1 MAHVIVLLW
10 ALAFGAGLA
19 AITLTYQL
27 HRQKG
32 ADFLRHYLHYLL
44 LANLTVGG
52 TVLLTYL
59 AANLA
64 AGWTVSDWR
73 PAAILFLLASFSV
86 VAAFVHKLVAVL
98 FGLLGREL
106 TRRFNVTFGVAV
118 AATPPAGLVLL
129 WAQHREMPAVL
140 ILAASQVMNLSLV
153 AVAAAAIFSVLIACR
168 SLAHRQYRRSVRVF
182 CALHLVAYLLIP
194 FAALF
199 HYGTAFPLLFVSFM
213 TMNLV
218 PLLLLR
224 RLLEHREASELA
236 VRDEA
241 DALRALAA
249 RHGISPREGE
259 IIQLLLAGSTNTEI
273 GEVLCISSSTVKN
286 HVYNV
291 YRKTGVRNRIE
302 LANLFRWPSKG
313 DKDSQDPGR
322 DAEEAPGPRT
332 GG

>member
-19 AITLTYQL
+19 AITLTHQL

-32 ADFLRHYLHYLL
+32 ANFLRHYLHYLL

-73 PAAILFLLASFSV
+73 PAAILFLLASFAV
-86 VAAFVHKLVAVL
+86 VAAFVYKLVAVML
-98 FGLLGREL
+98 GLLGREL
-106 TRRFNVTFGVAV
+106 SRRSSVVFGAIV
-118 AATPPAGLVLL
+118 AATPPACLVPL
-129 WAQHREMPAVL
+129 WAQHRDLPAVL
-140 ILAASQVMNLSLV
+140 IVAASETMNLGLV
-153 AVAAAAIFSVLIACR
+153 AVAAAAIVGVLVASR
-168 SLAHRQYRRSVRVF
+168 SLSHRPYRRSVRVF
-182 CALHLVAYLLIP
+182 CALHLLAYLLIAL
-194 FAALF
+194 AALF
-199 HYGTAFPLLFVSFM
+199 HYGVAFGLLFISFSI
-213 TMNLV
+213 MNLV

-224 RLLEHREASELA
+224 PLLQHREGSELA

-241 DALRALAA
+241 DAVRTLAA

-259 IIQLLLAGSTNTEI
+259 IIQLLLAGSTNAEI
-273 GEVLCISSSTVKN
+273 GEVLCISSNTVKN
-286 HVYNV
+286 HVYSV

-302 LANLFRWPSKG
+302 LRVLEAE
-313 DKDSQDPGR
+313 D
-322 DAEEAPGPRT
+322 DALTSAPR
-332 GG
+332 